1 MTGWGLAVGP
11 GVDGRWHYRR
21 SLASRVIWLTT
32 IAVAMSVALV
42 AVGAYITARVQMQQA
57 LDDALYSRAES
68 AAKSDTLL
76 NAGAAGVPP
85 WALGA
90 GDVRIAFLYFEGTTV
105 ILDRGPN
112 IELGEAELAVAQ
124 GKRSESL
131 RTIVTGG
138 ARYRMVAVPVQSKS
152 GLALII
158 AQPLADQDR
167 TLARLG
173 WVTLAFGI
181 FGVLAAGLGG
191 WAVASNGLRPV
202 RRLSTSVEEIARTED
217 FTPLPVEGDDEVARL
232 STAFNH
238 LLIALDAS
246 RVRQRQLVA
255 DASHELRTPL
265 TALRTNIDLLTMTAR
280 GDGGLEGLPP
290 EARDELLDDVRAQ
303 IEELTTLIGDL
314 TELARDEPIPIQVEP
329 VDLADV
335 VDHAVQRVR
344 RRAPGITFEVFTR
357 SWWVIGE
364 DAELERAVTNLLDN
378 AAKWSPEGGQVD
390 VRLSDGVL
398 TVDDQGPGIAENDRA
413 SIFDRFWRSPDARTM
428 PGSGLGLA
436 IVRQVAERHSGSV
449 HATAN
454 ASGGARLVLRI
465 PGREKNPHVTT

>member
-1 MTGWGLAVGP
+1 MTAAWGLAMVPGP
-11 GVDGRWHYRR
+11 DGRWHYRR

-32 IAVAMSVALV
+32 IAVGLSVALV
-42 AVGAYITARVQMQQA
+42 AVGAYITARVQMQDTLDNA
-57 LDDALYSRAES
+57 LLARAEKAAASDSLLQAGS
-68 AAKSDTLL
+68 A
-76 NAGAAGVPP
+76 GIPP

-90 GDVRIAFLYFEGTTV
+90 GDVRIAYIDRTGRV
-105 ILDRGPN
+105 APLDLGP
-112 IELGEAELAVAQ
+112 IITIGHDELDVAQ
-124 GKRSESL
+124 GKSPRSL
-131 RTIVTGG
+131 RTVALESG
-138 ARYRMVAVPVQSKS
+138 RYRMVAVPTRQD
-152 GLALII
+152 GLALVI
-158 AQPLADQDR
+158 AQPLDDQDR
-167 TLARLG
+167 TLQRLG
-173 WVTLAFGI
+173 WVTVAFGV
-181 FGVLAAGLGG
+181 FGVLAAGLAG

-202 RRLSTSVEEIARTED
+202 RRLSVSVEDIARTED

-232 STAFNH
+232 ATAFNH

-246 RVRQRQLVA
+246 RIRQRQLVA

-265 TALRTNIDLLTMTAR
+265 TALRTNVDLLTMTAR
-280 GDGGLEGLPP
+280 SSDGFASLPV

-314 TELARDEPIPIQVEP
+314 TELARDEPMPVQVEP

-344 RRAPGITFEVFTR
+344 RRAPGLEFEVFTR
-357 SWWVIGE
+357 PWWVIGE

-378 AAKWSPEGGQVD
+378 AAKWSPEGGQVT

-398 TVDDQGPGIAENDRA
+398 TVDDQGPGIAEPDRIR
-413 SIFDRFWRSPDARTM
+413 IFDRFWRSDDARTM

-449 HATAN
+449 QATAN
-454 ASGGARLVLRI
+454 ASGGARLVLKL
-465 PGREKNPHVTT
+465 PGHENRVQGGA

>member
-1 MTGWGLAVGP
+1 MTTWGLGVGP
-11 GVDGRWHYRR
+11 GADGRWHYRR

-42 AVGAYITARVQMQQA
+42 AVGAYITARVQMQNA
-57 LDDALYSRAES
+57 LDDALLSRAEK
-68 AAKSDTLL
+68 AAASNTLL
-76 NAGAAGVPP
+76 DAGAAGIPP

-90 GDVRIAFLYFEGTTV
+90 GDVRIAFLYYEGTTV
-105 ILDRGPN
+105 ILDRGPT
-112 IELGEAELAVAQ
+112 IQLGEPELAVAQ
-124 GKRSESL
+124 GKKAESV
-131 RTIVTGG
+131 RTILIAG
-138 ARYRMVAVPVQSKS
+138 ARYRMVAVPAKKS

-158 AQPLADQDR
+158 AQPLEDQDR
-167 TLARLG
+167 TLSRLG
-173 WVTLAFGI
+173 WVTLAFGV

-202 RRLSTSVEEIARTED
+202 RRLTASVEDIARTED

-238 LLIALDAS
+238 LLVALDAS
-246 RVRQRQLVA
+246 RTRQRQLVA

-280 GDGGLEGLPP
+280 GDGGFAGLPP
-290 EARDELLDDVRAQ
+290 EARDELLDDVQAQ

-314 TELARDEPIPIQVEP
+314 TELARDEPIPVQVEP

-344 RRAPGITFEVFTR
+344 RRAPGVRFEVFTR
-357 SWWVIGE
+357 PWWVIGE

-398 TVDDQGPGIAENDRA
+398 TIDDQGPGIAESDRT

-465 PGREKNPHVTT
+465 PGRETNPHVTT